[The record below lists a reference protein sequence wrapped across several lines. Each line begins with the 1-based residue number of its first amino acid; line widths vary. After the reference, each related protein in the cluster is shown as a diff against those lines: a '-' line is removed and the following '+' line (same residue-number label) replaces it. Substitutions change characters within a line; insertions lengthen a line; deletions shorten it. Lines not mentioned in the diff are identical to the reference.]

1 MKTFKYFGLMTTL
14 GAICA
19 GTIAAFA
26 ADTAKPAVKLK
37 PYPLTICI
45 VSGEKLGEMGSPVV
59 TNYNGQEIKFCCKD
73 CVKDFDKDQA
83 KYIKKIDAAAKAA
96 KK

>member
-1 MKTFKYFGLMTTL
+1 MTTL

-19 GTIAAFA
+19 GTIAVFA
-26 ADTAKPAVKLK
+26 ADTAKPAAKLK
-37 PYPLTICI
+37 PYPLTTCV

-59 TNYNGQEIKFCCKD
+59 TNYLGQEIKFCCKD

-83 KYIKKIDAAAKAA
+83 KYIKKIEAAAKAA